1 MNIFR
6 CVRGGLFLSADHGI
20 DGIFAVTGST
30 LYPLAPNDRALVS
43 EVKQVYCSDLDRL
56 RLGVRQYQ
64 ESQKK

>member
-1 MNIFR
+1 
-6 CVRGGLFLSADHGI
+6 VADAGV

-30 LYPLAPNDRALVS
+30 LYPLAPKDRPLVR
-43 EVKQVYCSDLDRL
+43 EVERIYGNDLDRL